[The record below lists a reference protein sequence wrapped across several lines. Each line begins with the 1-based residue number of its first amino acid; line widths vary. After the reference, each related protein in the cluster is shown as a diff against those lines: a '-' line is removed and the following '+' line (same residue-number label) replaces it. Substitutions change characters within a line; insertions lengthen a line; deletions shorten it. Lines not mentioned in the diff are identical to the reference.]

1 VVADFTICDHVG
13 FFSCPGAADRRATS
27 AFEQQKTGQ
36 AATSVTAGWK
46 QVSRSLGIRRTT
58 MVIFADFVLQ
68 PGGIVAWIVLGLIA
82 GWLAGKVMSGS
93 GYGLLSDILLGL
105 IGALVG
111 GVVFGFVA
119 GGDIGG
125 GSPTGFWGS
134 LVVAFLGSCLVLVVS
149 RYLGFSR
156 SA

>member
-1 VVADFTICDHVG
+1 M
-13 FFSCPGAADRRATS
+13 
-27 AFEQQKTGQ
+27 
-36 AATSVTAGWK
+36 VTFAG
-46 QVSRSLGIRRTT
+46 L
-58 MVIFADFVLQ
+58 VLQ
-68 PGGIVAWIVLGLIA
+68 PGGIVAWIFLGLIA
-82 GWLAGKVMSGS
+82 GWLAGKVMKGS

-111 GVVFGFVA
+111 GVLFGFIM

-125 GSPTGFWGS
+125 GTTTGFWGS

>member
-1 VVADFTICDHVG
+1 
-13 FFSCPGAADRRATS
+13 
-27 AFEQQKTGQ
+27 
-36 AATSVTAGWK
+36 
-46 QVSRSLGIRRTT
+46 
-58 MVIFADFVLQ
+58 MVPFADLVLH
-68 PGGIVAWIVLGLIA
+68 PGGVVGWIVLGLIA

-111 GVVFGFVA
+111 GFVFGLVM
-119 GGDIGG
+119 GSDIGG
-125 GSPTGFWGS
+125 GTTIGFWGS